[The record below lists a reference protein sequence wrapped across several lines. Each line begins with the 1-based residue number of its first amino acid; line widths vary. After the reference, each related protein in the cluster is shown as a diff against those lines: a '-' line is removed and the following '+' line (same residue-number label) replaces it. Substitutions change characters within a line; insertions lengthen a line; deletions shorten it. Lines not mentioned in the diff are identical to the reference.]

1 MKKKFIGLFLIA
13 LGFTSTAMEAVNI
26 SHLLHLAAMAGDVE
40 RLKILI
46 GNKWNINAQDS
57 FGTTALHAAVG
68 KGRLECVRELL
79 KYGANVNTVDA
90 VDGFTPLHAA
100 ICINNPQIVQE
111 LLNHGV
117 DVNAAVMHTIMAQEH
132 GTCGATPLHLA
143 VQTNN
148 VECTSIILAHN
159 PNIFMTDCFSQTP
172 LHVAAKNES
181 IDCIN
186 LLMEH
191 RNQIKEKIRQYA
203 HAIIN
208 EEFIEE
214 FIAEETDING
224 QDGIG
229 CTPLHYAA
237 CEGNQEIAD
246 ILIKNGANVHAI
258 NKRNHT
264 PRDAA
269 LVTGQKIS
277 VLVQAKA
284 IITPEDVTAVAKR
297 LAFAQ
302 YLERYMS

>member
-1 MKKKFIGLFLIA
+1 MNRTLLSFLYA
-13 LGFTSTAMEAVNI
+13 TLLCATSTMQALPTPLHYAAKNGLIDDLKMMLSLKCFDVNGKDNKD
-26 SHLLHLAAMAGDVE
+26 LTPLHLATQHNHIDCVQE
-40 RLKILI
+40 LI
-46 GNKWNINAQDS
+46 
-57 FGTTALHAAVG
+57 TH
-68 KGRLECVRELL
+68 
-79 KYGANVNTVDA
+79 GANVNAIETQE
-90 VDGFTPLHAA
+90 GLTPLHTA

-111 LLNHGV
+111 LLNHGA

-148 VECTSIILAHN
+148 VECTRIILARN

-203 HAIIN
+203 HASIN

-214 FIAEETDING
+214 FIAGETGIDG
-224 QDGIG
+224 KDGIG

-237 CEGNQEIAD
+237 CEGNQEVAD

-302 YLERYMS
+302 YFERYLS